1 MKLSIFVVV
10 LYGCISLISPVVA
23 AVAENIIDPNA
34 EKLAINSSIGY
45 LDNYHPRLE
54 DEINATAFSFGLAG
68 ELLSMHESA
77 WLQATY
83 SAAHTQFKPDEIE
96 MDLEDQFNQYNI
108 QLLSRFF
115 VSNKWYLDLQG
126 SHLKEDY
133 LLGSGIAKFR
143 PATTIGDSV
152 TRNELA
158 AAVVYGGSNNNLD
171 SRATRRFLKFA
182 ISHLDQDYE
191 DNNPYSNLFDL
202 TRDTAELGLN
212 FKLSDIT
219 QFETSFQFEK
229 VDFVDDS
236 QLDSDVY
243 RLLLGFQWQGTGQTH
258 LKLLVGGYKR
268 VYQSMSDRQG
278 FLAELDA
285 EYAPLD
291 YLTLSLNGSQTTATG
306 DIEGSLD
313 TVTKGVKLAINY
325 HYRDHIKF
333 TVNGHVNHTKF
344 EQIAEQRTSD
354 DSAVGIV
361 GELSLNDHSSISLG
375 LAKESLEYDL
385 LDLDYVQNKV
395 ELSCRYAF

>member
-1 MKLSIFVVV
+1 MKVNIFIVV
-10 LYGCISLISPVVA
+10 LYGFISLISPVVA
-23 AVAENIIDPNA
+23 AVDETTINPDAD
-34 EKLAINSSIGY
+34 KLVINSSIGY
-45 LDNYHPRLE
+45 LDNYHPHLN
-54 DEINATAFSFGLAG
+54 DGISANAFSLGLAG
-68 ELLSMHESA
+68 KLVSMHESA

-83 SAAHTQFKPDEIE
+83 SAAHTQFKPDETE
-96 MDLEDQFNQYNI
+96 MELEDKFNQYNI

-126 SHLKEDY
+126 GHQKADY
-133 LLGSGIAKFR
+133 LLGSDIAKFR

-152 TRNELA
+152 SRNELA
-158 AAVVYGGSNNNLD
+158 ASVVYGGRNNNSD
-171 SRATRRFLKFA
+171 SRATKRFLKFA

-212 FKLSDIT
+212 FKVSEIT

-278 FLAELDA
+278 FLAELDT

-291 YLTLSLNGSQTTATG
+291 YLTISLKGSQTSTTG
-306 DIEGSLD
+306 DIQGSLD

-325 HYRDHIKF
+325 YYRDHIRF
-333 TVNGHVNHTKF
+333 TVNGHVNHTEF
-344 EQIAEQRTSD
+344 EQVTEQRSSD

-361 GELSLNDHSSISLG
+361 AELLFNDHSSISLG
-375 LAKESLEYDL
+375 MAKESLEYDL
-385 LDLDYVQNKV
+385 LGLDYVQNKV